1 MSRTYRLNF
10 ESFGEHLEKMAVGL
24 INEFISSLNRCSYI
38 GNYSYCFNI
47 RCEGYD
53 SINYKDRRY
62 YIIIED
68 GVTLNQVAKYL
79 NKAYIMMFASDN
91 FDDEIKQTNI
101 SVSID
106 RIFDKEHFEYVDF
119 LTIHDRHFYPY
130 HERNRFRGW

>member
-1 MSRTYRLNF
+1 
-10 ESFGEHLEKMAVGL
+10 
-24 INEFISSLNRCSYI
+24 
-38 GNYSYCFNI
+38 
-47 RCEGYD
+47 
-53 SINYKDRRY
+53 
-62 YIIIED
+62 
-68 GVTLNQVAKYL
+68 
-79 NKAYIMMFASDN
+79 MFASDN